1 MSVVQYLGL
10 SEVGEGQDIACVV
23 KLPSTVRHP
32 QLYTCDLY
40 GRADIGEGT

>member
-23 KLPSTVRHP
+23 KLPSAVRHP
-32 QLYTCDLY
+32 QLDTCDLH
-40 GRADIGEGT
+40 RRSDIGEGT